1 MQIKVKDFIEKI
13 ENQAYRHE
21 TILADKEEDVLQ
33 NVDQAVLPLID
44 KMVDAISK
52 EELAETE
59 LVIGD
64 GEDRISIMLETG
76 IINLPFENI
85 KRVDNFFDDLEAE
98 VPVIV
103 YFIGKGRLL
112 NESDFKIMRVSPAS
126 EFIKGHGQKTV
137 ALAASDALNRIL
149 SNRESA
155 KEE

>member
-33 NVDQAVLPLID
+33 NVDQAVFPLID

-64 GEDRISIMLETG
+64 GED
-76 IINLPFENI
+76 
-85 KRVDNFFDDLEAE
+85 DDQHNQCDHRPCE
-98 VPVIV
+98 V
-103 YFIGKGRLL
+103 
-112 NESDFKIMRVSPAS
+112 
-126 EFIKGHGQKTV
+126 
-137 ALAASDALNRIL
+137 
-149 SNRESA
+149 
-155 KEE
+155 

>member
-33 NVDQAVLPLID
+33 NVDQAVFPLID

-76 IINLPFENI
+76 IINLPF
-85 KRVDNFFDDLEAE
+85 DNFFDDLEAE

-103 YFIGKGRLL
+103 YFIAKGRLL
-112 NESDFKIMRVSPAS
+112 NESDFKIMRISPAS
-126 EFIKGHGQKTV
+126 EFIKDHGQKTV

-149 SNRESA
+149 ANRESA

>member
-1 MQIKVKDFIEKI
+1 MLLGSEVMQIKVKDFIEKI

-33 NVDQAVLPLID
+33 NVDQAVFPLID
-44 KMVDAISK
+44 KMVDA
-52 EELAETE
+52 
-59 LVIGD
+59 
-64 GEDRISIMLETG
+64 G

-103 YFIGKGRLL
+103 YFIAKGRLL
-112 NESDFKIMRVSPAS
+112 NESDFKIMRISPAS
-126 EFIKGHGQKTV
+126 EFVKDHGQKTV

-149 SNRESA
+149 ANRESA